1 MPEIIVTGS
10 FDNLRSPQVRFLEDA
25 SRLGNVQVLLYSDA
39 LAQAVEGC
47 TPKFPQAERQYYV
60 ESLRYVTGV
69 TPIDGDSPAAV
80 SAQVRPLHPDL
91 WAQDERQAGVWTVP
105 SDVAVQAIPDA
116 ALSGFPVLPEPEP
129 EAGRKKV
136 LVSGCY
142 DWLHSG
148 HVRFFE
154 EASALGDLYV
164 VVGND
169 ANVTFLKGAG
179 HPLFSQDE
187 RRYMVQAVRF
197 VHRALV
203 STGWDWLD
211 YAPQV
216 EELRPD
222 LFVVNDDGDR
232 PEKRELCQ
240 AHGVEY
246 MVLKRAPRVG
256 LPRRE
261 STKLRGF

>member
-1 MPEIIVTGS
+1 
-10 FDNLRSPQVRFLEDA
+10 
-25 SRLGNVQVLLYSDA
+25 
-39 LAQAVEGC
+39 
-47 TPKFPQAERQYYV
+47 
-60 ESLRYVTGV
+60 
-69 TPIDGDSPAAV
+69 
-80 SAQVRPLHPDL
+80 
-91 WAQDERQAGVWTVP
+91 
-105 SDVAVQAIPDA
+105 
-116 ALSGFPVLPEPEP
+116 
-129 EAGRKKV
+129 
-136 LVSGCY
+136 
-142 DWLHSG
+142 
-148 HVRFFE
+148 
-154 EASALGDLYV
+154 
-164 VVGND
+164 
-169 ANVTFLKGAG
+169 
-179 HPLFSQDE
+179 
-187 RRYMVQAVRF
+187 